1 MIRTATALSIG
12 AAVAFASP
20 AFADS
25 AKKVG
30 DRPALTTE
38 STKKLI
44 EQREKWGTKPVKT
57 YKD

>member
-1 MIRTATALSIG
+1 MVRTLATLTLG
-12 AAVAFASP
+12 TLVAFSSS
-20 AFADS
+20 AFA
-25 AKKVG
+25 AENKVG